1 MSFDSDRDGSW
12 DFDARSTRDFE
23 VESSPIGRVPRQLD
37 ARGSVRISYVCPE
50 EVHQQMKADGRFD
63 LLPGVK
69 RREFIV
75 VDFEDG
81 SPLELHRYANCSC
94 TSTIVKVID
103 TSDSPTWS
111 ESLRKAGV

>member
-1 MSFDSDRDGSW
+1 VSYDSDRDGSW
-12 DFDARSTRDFE
+12 NFDAAYARDFE
-23 VESSPIGRVPRQLD
+23 KESSPLGRVPRQLD
-37 ARGSVRISYVCPE
+37 VRGSVRISYVCPE
-50 EVHQQMKADGRFD
+50 EVHQQMKLDGRFD
-63 LLPGVK
+63 ALPGLK

-94 TSTIVKVID
+94 NSTIVKVID
-103 TSDSPTWS
+103 TSDAPTWT